1 MFFKAAGDGPEV
13 FELVEEPL
21 DQIALSVESGIDRA
35 LDFAIALGGDVSP
48 PAMRFDEIEHGARIV
63 SAIGDDVAGARMPRE
78 KALDRRLVRS
88 LPGREGDGDRQSA
101 RVDHRIDLG
110 AQSSTRTTE
119 GVIRPP
125 FFAAACWWA
134 RMMELSMSSMLS
146 GDLSARV
153 SKTRTQTPALAHL
166 LKRL

>member
-1 MFFKAAGDGPEV
+1 MFEF
-13 FELVEEPL
+13 VEEPF
-21 DQIALSVESGIDRA
+21 DQVALSVEGGIDGA
-35 LDFAIALGGDVSP
+35 LDLAVALGGDVSP
-48 PAMRFDEIEHGARIV
+48 PSMRLYEIEHGASIV
-63 SAIGDDVAGARMPRE
+63 AAIRDDVAGARMPRE
-78 KALDRRLVRS
+78 KALDRRLVRG
-88 LPGREGDGDRQSA
+88 LPRREGYGDRKPA
-101 RVDHRIDLG
+101 CIDHRVDLG

-134 RMMELSMSSMLS
+134 RIMELSMSSMLS